1 MKLKYIIALVLL
13 FVMVAEMAVVV
24 KIKRDSDSRSTS
36 RVDQSPSDNIYNN
49 KVIRTQ
55 LKSSST
61 SAISSVN

>member
-1 MKLKYIIALVLL
+1 MKLKYIVALVLL

-36 RVDQSPSDNIYNN
+36 RVDQSHSDNIYNTN
-49 KVIRTQ
+49 IIRTQ

-61 SAISSVN
+61 AAVSSVN